1 MTVTKNLKQANHMK
15 HFKSIIKIGFL
26 AAILAY
32 WGCDSMDDNFKQYVE
47 EYNYSGK
54 IDSLRVYPGF
64 ERVVLAWDN
73 PKDQKSKS
81 IRIVYGPDSTE
92 VLYDT
97 MVDSVSVEGLD
108 AGTGYEFIVYTKDSH
123 GNLSVPTSITA
134 FPVSQA
140 FVDGLTPPMVV
151 VQAIGPD
158 QYLTLMGTSNVL
170 MQFSGNVEYTV
181 TGPGGFTKSDAV
193 YLPELIG
200 ESQINIPVSEIV
212 PLPFLPEGEYTFN
225 VKASVKPI
233 VGNLTSVDE
242 VWLENQQVVN
252 VQPVVIN
259 LMTIP
264 GTITDR
270 YNTTGGEGIAKLVD
284 GNYSSKY
291 LTGGQQTWMMWKMER
306 EFIANNYIM
315 VSGNDAPSR
324 DPKDWKVEGSND
336 GVNWVTLDERT
347 NMVFESRNMKK
358 TFLMNNTTP
367 YSHYRLNVSSYSGS
381 NLFQLSEWTLYY
393 DSAQ

>member
-1 MTVTKNLKQANHMK
+1 MK

-64 ERVVLAWDN
+64 ERVILAWDN

-97 MVDSVSVEGLD
+97 LVDSVSVEGLD

-123 GNLSVPTSITA
+123 GNISVPTSITA

-212 PLPFLPEGEYTFN
+212 PLPFLPVGEYTFN

-259 LMTIP
+259 LMTIA
-264 GTITDR
+264 GSISDR

-291 LTGGQQTWMMWKMER
+291 LTGGQQTWMMWKMDR
-306 EFIANNYIM
+306 QFIANNYIM

-367 YSHYRLNVSSYSGS
+367 YSHYRLNVSSYIGTS
-381 NLFQLSEWTLYY
+381 LFQLSEWTLYY

>member
-1 MTVTKNLKQANHMK
+1 MK

-64 ERVVLAWDN
+64 ERVILAWDN

-97 MVDSVSVEGLD
+97 LVDSVSVEGLD

-123 GNLSVPTSITA
+123 GNISVPTSITA

-212 PLPFLPEGEYTFN
+212 PLPFLPVGEYTFN

-259 LMTIP
+259 LMTIA
-264 GTITDR
+264 GSISDR

-291 LTGGQQTWMMWKMER
+291 LTGGQQTWMMWKMDR
-306 EFIANNYIM
+306 QFIANNYIM
-315 VSGNDAPSR
+315 VSGNDAWER
-324 DPKDWKVEGSND
+324 DPKNWKVEGSND

>member
-1 MTVTKNLKQANHMK
+1 MK

-64 ERVVLAWDN
+64 ERVILAWDN

-97 MVDSVSVEGLD
+97 LVDSVSVEGLD

-123 GNLSVPTSITA
+123 GNISVPTSITA

-212 PLPFLPEGEYTFN
+212 PLPFLPVGEYTFN

-259 LMTIP
+259 LMTIA
-264 GTITDR
+264 GSISDR

-291 LTGGQQTWMMWKMER
+291 LTSGQQTWMMWKMDR
-306 EFIANNYIM
+306 QFIANNYIM

-367 YSHYRLNVSSYSGS
+367 YSHYRLNVSSYIGNS
-381 NLFQLSEWTLYY
+381 LFQLSEWTLYY